1 MVHLL
6 NDNGEYELIGNF
18 EPNAE
23 TPTVKVNIF
32 PDLELIMED
41 IFST

>member
-6 NDNGEYELIGNF
+6 NDKGVYELIGNF
-18 EPNAE
+18 EKNTE
-23 TPTVKVNIF
+23 TLTIKVNIF

-41 IFST
+41 IFSI